1 MKFKIILI
9 IIILAILGGAF
20 YWFQWRPSQIRKE
33 CYDRIPDFKK
43 EYGTYEKDYKQCLIE
58 HGLEK

>member
-33 CYDRIPDFKK
+33 CSRDNI
-43 EYGTYEKDYKQCLIE
+43 GVLYENCLHE